1 MSVAAP
7 PWLGPEAVAALTP
20 AAAVAALHRAFARGM
35 PEVPQRLHL
44 PVGGATTDGSDAPAD
59 AGELLVM
66 PAAADGWA
74 VTKVVGIAPGNP
86 ALGLP
91 RVTAVVTVLG
101 PPGLAPV
108 ALIDGAALTAL
119 RTAAVS
125 GLATRL
131 LARPDAREVVVL
143 GAGVQAEAH
152 ARVHAALLPEARV
165 HVVARR
171 AEAARALAGRLAA
184 DGIVAAVAGP
194 EAVAT
199 ADVICACTSGT
210 SVVLRGSD
218 LPAGVH
224 VNAVGAHRPDL
235 RELDAEAVAASAVV
249 VELRAAALAEKGDLL
264 LAEREGVWR
273 RAAIRADLGELCAGA
288 VVGRHDPTERTLFA
302 SVGHASEDLVIA
314 REVLRA
320 VAAGRRGDATGSGSS
335 DGAGEG
341 A

>member
-1 MSVAAP
+1 MSAAAP
-7 PWLGPEAVAALTP
+7 TWLGADAVVAVPAVAAVDAL
-20 AAAVAALHRAFARGM
+20 AAAFARGV
-35 PEVPQRLHL
+35 PDVPQRLHL
-44 PVGGATTDGSDAPAD
+44 DVPGVPDG
-59 AGELLVM
+59 GELLVM
-66 PAAADGWA
+66 PAADDGWA
-74 VTKVVGIAPGNP
+74 VTKVVGLAPGNA

-91 RVTAVVTVLG
+91 RVTSVVVLLG

-108 ALIDGAALTAL
+108 ALLDGAAMTAL

-152 ARVHAALLPEARV
+152 ARVHAALLPGAHVR
-165 HVVARR
+165 VVARR
-171 AEAARALAGRLAA
+171 GEAARALADRLAD
-184 DGIVAAVAGP
+184 DGVDAVAAGP
-194 EAVAT
+194 EAVTT
-199 ADVICACTSGT
+199 ADVICACTTGT

-235 RELDAEAVAASAVV
+235 RELDAAAVAASAVV

-264 LAEREGVWR
+264 LAEREGVWHR
-273 RAAIRADLGELCAGA
+273 DAVRADLAELCAGT
-288 VVGRHDPTERTLFA
+288 VVARRGPDERTLFA

-320 VAAGRRGDATGSGSS
+320 ATAAGVSGAGSGGA
-335 DGAGEG
+335 DGSREG